1 MSSSVSS
8 ERAFSQARITISKLW
23 PRLGSKFVEAL
34 QVVKVAHRNSL
45 VYGDGYQLAAIE
57 EALDYSTDEDSEG
70 QEKYTSGFESDV
82 DTDSSIE

>member
-1 MSSSVSS
+1 M
-8 ERAFSQARITISKLW
+8 
-23 PRLGSKFVEAL
+23 
-34 QVVKVAHRNSL
+34 KVAHCNSL

-57 EALDYSTDEDSEG
+57 EALDYSTNEDSKG